1 MKIGFIGL
9 GLMGIRMANNL
20 LDKKYDLIVYNRTK
34 EKAESLVKK
43 GAKLAETPAEVG
55 QDADIVV
62 TMLANPEA
70 VSKIAF
76 GENGFLYQLEQKSIW
91 IDCSTVNPSTTL
103 ESAEKANGMNIRFI
117 DAPVAGTILPAEKGE
132 LTFFVGGDK
141 KDVEEA
147 QPVLEAMGKKI
158 FHLGPN
164 GKGTS
169 MKMVINLVLGQAM
182 LAFSEAMV
190 LGESLGFSKEILF
203 ESLVGGPV
211 TAPFIAGKK
220 EKILKNKFE
229 PEFPLQLMY
238 KDFYLAAQTAYENDV
253 ALPSTNMA
261 KEIYA
266 LAKKH
271 GFGEKDFSSI
281 YQFLSNTNKEKE

>member
-9 GLMGIRMANNL
+9 GLMGTRMANNL
-20 LDKKYDLIVYNRTK
+20 LDKNYELIVYNRTK
-34 EKAESLVKK
+34 EKAESLIKK
-43 GAKLAETPAEVG
+43 GAVLAESPAEVG
-55 QDADIVV
+55 QETNMII

-70 VSKIAF
+70 VSKVAF

-91 IDCSTVNPSTTL
+91 IDCSTINPASSL
-103 ESAEKANGMNIRFI
+103 QNAEKANGMNIRFL
-117 DAPVAGTILPAEKGE
+117 DAPVAGTILPAERGE

-141 KDVEEA
+141 KDFDEVK
-147 QPVLEAMGKKI
+147 PVLDIMGKNI
-158 FHLGPN
+158 IHLGEV
-164 GKGTS
+164 GKGAS

-190 LGESLGFSKEILF
+190 LGESLGFTKDILF
-203 ESLVGGPV
+203 QALVGGPV

-220 EKILKNKFE
+220 EKISKNKFE

-238 KDFYLAAQTAYENDV
+238 KDFQLASQTGYENNV
-253 ALPSTNMA
+253 ALPSTNAA

-266 LAKKH
+266 LANKY
-271 GFGEKDFSSI
+271 GLGDLDFSAI
-281 YQFLSNTNKEKE
+281 YKFLSNSDKE